1 MATKKVNKRRTSF
14 ALSPNALDLLKA
26 YSEIKGISMASSLE
40 MFIREKAAIVQNT
53 QMCLPYRAS

>member
-1 MATKKVNKRRTSF
+1 MKNKKENKRRTSF

-40 MFIREKAAIVQNT
+40 MFIREKASVVHNQ

>member
-1 MATKKVNKRRTSF
+1 MKNKKENKRRTSF

-40 MFIREKAAIVQNT
+40 MFIREKAAVIQNQ